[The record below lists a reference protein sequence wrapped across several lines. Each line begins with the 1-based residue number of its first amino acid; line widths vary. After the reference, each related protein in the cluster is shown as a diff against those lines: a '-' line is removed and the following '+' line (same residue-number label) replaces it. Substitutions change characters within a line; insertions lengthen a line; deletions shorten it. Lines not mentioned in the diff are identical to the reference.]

1 MTDKR
6 FRLDTGCFIDMQENK
21 VLTEKQANNML
32 NKLNDE
38 NQNIKHEN
46 QELRLTIT
54 KIEREFKERR
64 ILTEEEFLEIIQ

>member
-21 VLTEKQANNML
+21 VLTEKQANNIL